1 MGLEDLVI
9 LFTREIGL
17 VQGTEPWWAMRHAKE
32 TVTTYK
38 IRANI
43 AVMMRVMLLETKHRL
58 KLGHDH
64 SKDVCVF
71 TKNLPDAL
79 ST

>member
-32 TVTTYK
+32 KVTTYK

-43 AVMMRVMLLETKHRL
+43 AFMMRR
-58 KLGHDH
+58 
-64 SKDVCVF
+64 
-71 TKNLPDAL
+71 
-79 ST
+79 